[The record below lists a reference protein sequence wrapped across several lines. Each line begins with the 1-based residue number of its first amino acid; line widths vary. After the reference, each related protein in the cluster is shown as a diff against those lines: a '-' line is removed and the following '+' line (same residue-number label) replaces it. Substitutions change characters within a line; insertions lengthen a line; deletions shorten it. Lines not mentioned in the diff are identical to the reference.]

1 MHMTSASA
9 DLGFG
14 PLEFRFVV
22 IADTHL
28 NAVDGS
34 SSSPFAVNARANERA
49 QAVFEHVN
57 RWQPAFVVHV
67 GDIVHPVPELA
78 SFAPACERFKA
89 LSQPSKRRCI
99 WCPVITTWATSRSS
113 GCPRAP

>member
-34 SSSPFAVNARANERA
+34 S
-49 QAVFEHVN
+49 
-57 RWQPAFVVHV
+57 
-67 GDIVHPVPELA
+67 
-78 SFAPACERFKA
+78 
-89 LSQPSKRRCI
+89 
-99 WCPVITTWATSRSS
+99 
-113 GCPRAP
+113 